1 MDPLNIVSMID
12 SDAPKVQCDLNED
25 YRYRTIISQDDN
37 ESPPNTRSFPRS
49 FKFNDTSSDS
59 TSLDEDGDM
68 SSIRALTN
76 RFNHIRDVGNYVAP
90 PTPPSSAVSLKNGPP
105 TFTTTHHEN
114 DMNSLDFEQ
123 NSETESCYQNHCIDE
138 ETYTLAAPPAAKAK
152 PKIVKP
158 TIPLNDTL
166 HSVAV
171 EATAEQESKSIRGKK
186 KAAYVSPYRKMT
198 NVSSCQK
205 SISPKSTP
213 NTDNTSKKSTI
224 ASKLVPRNQPIVA
237 KTHVLLNKSNLTNK
251 MNTAITG
258 IARPGF
264 CATASKKTVS
274 DKNQANRL
282 ATTKTAPKLA
292 VAPTAPPTMPERQGT
307 FVKDEPT
314 IPEGVPIVTSSPAS
328 PARSRL
334 PSKLPASTAGTPT
347 SPGKTST
354 FISKL
359 KNPLQRSASIGA
371 GGAKAAKVSPRPVPT
386 PSASTNGL
394 NELQKRRSAGGAFYR
409 SPSTPTVPQRS
420 NSNASIKSS
429 ISKREPFA
437 TQPPSRS
444 NSNLTPPAAKANIT
458 SRIAGLWKRSESTTK
473 TPAKA
478 PAPNNAAKPPSGN
491 RLIRSSTFE
500 NSPDKSV
507 VYNKKTDQSTVP
519 VQQTNGCKDNG
530 GVVRRIK
537 AAAKAVPIDDTKRIS
552 RLGSFINVE
561 ETAA

>member
-1 MDPLNIVSMID
+1 MIG
-12 SDAPKVQCDLNED
+12 SSNATETQCDLNEV
-25 YRYRTIISQDDN
+25 YRCRTLSSQDDN
-37 ESPPNTRSFPRS
+37 ESPPDSRTFPRS

-76 RFNHIRDVGNYVAP
+76 RFNHIRDVGNYVSP
-90 PTPPSSAVSLKNGPP
+90 PTPPSSAVSLHGPP

-114 DMNSLDFEQ
+114 DINSLDFEQ
-123 NSETESCYQNHCIDE
+123 NSETESCYQNNCVDE
-138 ETYTLAAPPAAKAK
+138 ETYTLAAPPPAKLK

-158 TIPLNDTL
+158 TIPLNDAL
-166 HSVAV
+166 QSVAT
-171 EATAEQESKSIRGKK
+171 EATAEQESKAIRGKK

-198 NVSSCQK
+198 NATSCQK
-205 SISPKSTP
+205 SISPKTSS

-251 MNTAITG
+251 MNTVITG

-264 CATASKKTVS
+264 SATASNKTVI
-274 DKNQANRL
+274 DKNQLNRL
-282 ATTKTAPKLA
+282 ATPKTATKPA
-292 VAPTAPPTMPERQGT
+292 VLPTVPPAMPERQGT

-314 IPEGVPIVTSSPAS
+314 IPDGVPVVISSPAS

-347 SPGKTST
+347 SPAKTNN

-371 GGAKAAKVSPRPVPT
+371 GGAKSTKVSVRPVPT

-429 ISKREPFA
+429 IGKREPFS

-444 NSNLTPPAAKANIT
+444 NSNLTPPAAKTNIT
-458 SRIAGLWKRSESTTK
+458 SRIAGLWKKSESTTK

-478 PAPNNAAKPPSGN
+478 PASNNAAKPPSGN
-491 RLIRSSTFE
+491 RLIRSSTFDNTPE
-500 NSPDKSV
+500 KV
-507 VYNKKTDQSTVP
+507 ITNKKTDQSAVP
-519 VQQTNGCKDNG
+519 VKQPNGYKDTG
-530 GVVRRIK
+530 SVVRRIK
-537 AAAKAVPIDDTKRIS
+537 VAAKGGPIDDTKRIS